1 MVEPYDTNDG
11 IRKMP
16 VGIHDFK
23 EIREKNSLY
32 IDKSEMIARVVLSG
46 IEVY

>member
-23 EIREKNSLY
+23 EIREKNCLY
-32 IDKSEMIARVVLSG
+32 IDKSEMIARVVLSR
-46 IEVY
+46 VKAY

>member
-23 EIREKNSLY
+23 EIREKNCLY
-32 IDKSEMIARVVLSG
+32 IDKSEMVARVVLSG

>member
-1 MVEPYDTNDG
+1 MVEPYDTNDV

-23 EIREKNSLY
+23 EIREKNYLY